1 MKNQGDIYKYHVYHT
16 SGKIPVLGE
25 EWTGWVYEIYTQFDD
40 VLVRESDEWFDCEMR
55 ATWAAIGHIS
65 LLEQGEG

>member
-1 MKNQGDIYKYHVYHT
+1 MKNQGDIYKFHVLH
-16 SGKIPVLGE
+16 SGGTLANGE
-25 EWTGWVYEIYTQFDD
+25 KWKGWVYEIYTQFDD

-65 LLEQGEG
+65 LLENGEG